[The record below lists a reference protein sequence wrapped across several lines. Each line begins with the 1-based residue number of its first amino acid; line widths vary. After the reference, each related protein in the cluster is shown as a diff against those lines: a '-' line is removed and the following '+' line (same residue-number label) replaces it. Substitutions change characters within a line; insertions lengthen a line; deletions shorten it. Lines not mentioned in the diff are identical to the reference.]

1 MKEAIIM
8 FTLALSLDPKGRMP
22 MYEQLYAAMADAIR
36 EGALRHG
43 EKLPSKRALCA
54 QLGVSRSTVE
64 TACELLLAEGY
75 VESRPRSGYY
85 VAEYQT
91 VAATQGATQGT
102 VLCVPREA
110 TKNKD
115 RFLNAENRLL
125 LPPLSTSAVDV
136 SLFPYASWAKLYKEV
151 VYNSP
156 ELLQRGDPQ
165 GESALREALVRLL
178 SEYRGVRCAPE
189 QLVVGS
195 GMETLLDQLIT
206 IFGPEAVYAME
217 DPGYPALERS
227 LRARGREL
235 RFVPMDSSGMD
246 ADALEASGAG
256 VAYLTPSH
264 QFPLGITMP
273 ASRRSRL
280 LRWAAEREGWIVE
293 DDYDSEF
300 RYGGRPI
307 SSMQGMDRH
316 VRVIYAGTFSRSLAP
331 AIRLAYMVLP
341 PELLS
346 RWEAVYGRQQPTVSR
361 YEQTVMARFLDGG
374 FYARYIR
381 RVGKLYADRR
391 AALLEA
397 LSGIEGL
404 TVSGADGGI
413 HLLVTLPRL
422 SETELLRRA
431 AEAGLP
437 LRGLSEFCHRAS
449 PPPSTLVI
457 GYGGLDTEKIPE
469 VTDRLRAAWTPQGR
483 PDPGRCFSH
492 PDNSSLRRRG
502 DH

>member
-1 MKEAIIM
+1 M
-8 FTLALSLDPKGRMP
+8 FSLALNLDPKGRIP
-22 MYEQLYAAMADAIR
+22 MYEQLYAAVAGAIR
-36 EGALRHG
+36 DGALRSG

-54 QLGVSRSTVE
+54 SLGVSRSTVE
-64 TACELLLAEGY
+64 TAYELLLAEGY

-85 VAEYQT
+85 
-91 VAATQGATQGT
+91 AADYMATSPSIHPSSAPVCGPVWALAPVGQ
-102 VLCVPREA
+102 LPPRGKALEA
-110 TKNKD
+110 
-115 RFLNAENRLL
+115 AS
-125 LPPLSTSAVDV
+125 PLSTSAVDV

-156 ELLQRGDPQ
+156 ELLQRGDPR
-165 GESALREALVRLL
+165 GEAALREALVRLL
-178 SEYRGVRCAPE
+178 SEYRGVRCTPE
-189 QLVVGS
+189 QVVVGS

-206 IFGPEAVYAME
+206 LFGPEAVYAME

-227 LRARGREL
+227 LRARGRDL
-235 RFVPMDSSGMD
+235 RFVPMDASGMD
-246 ADALEASGAG
+246 ADALETSGAS

-316 VRVIYAGTFSRSLAP
+316 GRVIYAGTFSRSLAP

-341 PELLS
+341 PALLP

-374 FYARYIR
+374 YYVRYIR

-391 AALLEA
+391 AALLEGLA
-397 LSGIEGL
+397 RIDGL
-404 TVSGADGGI
+404 TVSGAEGGI
-413 HLLVTLPRL
+413 HFLITQPRL
-422 SETELLRRA
+422 PEAELLRRA

-437 LRGLSEFCHRAS
+437 LRGLSEFCHRAK
-449 PPPSTLVI
+449 PEPSTLVL
-457 GYGGLDTEKIPE
+457 GYGGLATERIPE
-469 VTDRLRAAWTPQGR
+469 LTARLKAAWEP
-483 PDPGRCFSH
+483 
-492 PDNSSLRRRG
+492 
-502 DH
+502 

>member
-1 MKEAIIM
+1 M
-8 FTLALSLDPKGRMP
+8 FTLALTLDPAGRTP
-22 MYEQLYAAMADAIR
+22 MYEQLYGAIAGAIR

-54 QLGVSRSTVE
+54 SLGVSRSTVE

-85 VAEYQT
+85 VAEY
-91 VAATQGATQGT
+91 VAPQVTQGTALSTQGTVPSTQRTSTQGT
-102 VLCVPREA
+102 VLCVL
-110 TKNKD
+110 NKQ
-115 RFLNAENRLL
+115 AENRQPFLNTENRPL
-125 LPPLSTSAVDV
+125 CSLSTSAVDV

-156 ELLQRGDPQ
+156 ALLQRGDPR
-165 GESALREALVRLL
+165 GEAALREALVRLL

-189 QLVVGS
+189 QVVVGS

-206 IFGPEAVYAME
+206 LFGLDAVYAME

-227 LRARGREL
+227 LRARGRDP
-235 RFVPMDSSGMD
+235 RFVPMDASGMD
-246 ADALEASGAG
+246 ADALEASGAT

-280 LRWAAEREGWIVE
+280 LRWAVEREGWIVE

-316 VRVIYAGTFSRSLAP
+316 GRVIYAGTFSRSLAP

-341 PELLS
+341 PALLP
-346 RWEAVYGRQQPTVSR
+346 RWETVYGRQQPTVSR
-361 YEQTVMARFLDGG
+361 YEQTVMARFLDEG
-374 FYARYIR
+374 FYVRYIR

-391 AALLEA
+391 AALLGA
-397 LSGIEGL
+397 LAEIKGL

-413 HLLVTLPRL
+413 HFLVTLPRL
-422 SETELLRRA
+422 SEAELLRRA
-431 AEAGLP
+431 AAAGLP
-437 LRGLSEFCHRAS
+437 LRGLSEFCHQA
-449 PPPSTLVI
+449 PAEPSTLVL
-457 GYGGLDTEKIPE
+457 GYGGLETKKVNEI
-469 VTDRLRAAWTPQGR
+469 VLRLKKAWT
-483 PDPGRCFSH
+483 
-492 PDNSSLRRRG
+492 
-502 DH
+502 